1 MGCYVC
7 RLFLAIFGGVVRQ
20 VSDGSHSIQ
29 VVLIGVLIE
38 VGYRVCVF
46 GSVSEFR

>member
-1 MGCYVC
+1 M
-7 RLFLAIFGGVVRQ
+7 
-20 VSDGSHSIQ
+20 SDGSHSVQ
-29 VVLIGVLIE
+29 VSPNRCIGR